1 MPPSVDVIVRPDV
14 RAEQSTRSALSTA
27 QVQHMLVSR
36 PGWSLE
42 QADTQG
48 AHICKTYRFANYF
61 ETMAF
66 VNAVAYIAHREDHHP
81 DLSVHYNRC
90 VVQLNTHDVG
100 GLSATD
106 MSMAQAIDALVG

>member
-1 MPPSVDVIVRPDV
+1 MPATPDRIVKPSAA
-14 RAEQSTRSALSTA
+14 AEQASRRKLASADLQPWLA
-27 QVQHMLVSR
+27 QV

-42 QADTQG
+42 GADTPG
-48 AHICKTYRFANYF
+48 AHIRKTFHFANYF

-81 DLSVHYNRC
+81 DLSVHFNRC

-100 GLSATD
+100 GLSRTD